1 MSEPPPPPPPP
12 PSGSGS
18 PEPRELSGLPAV
30 PAGKRPSG
38 LRNPSRAVRGLGAAT
53 LALEA
58 LVLLLAIQPV
68 RMLGGELTGPAIGVI
83 VALAL
88 GAVALAA
95 ALRRPW
101 AWYAATGLQGLL
113 LLAGL
118 LHWSLGALGLIF
130 GLVWGYVLYVRRS
143 ILG

>member
-1 MSEPPPPPPPP
+1 MSEPPP
-12 PSGSGS
+12 S
-18 PEPRELSGLPAV
+18 R
-30 PAGKRPSG
+30 RPSG
-38 LRNPSRAVRGLGAAT
+38 LRDPSRAVRGLGAAT
-53 LALEA
+53 LLMEA

-68 RMLGGELTGPAIGVI
+68 RILGGTLTGAAIGAV

-88 GAVALAA
+88 CAAVLSG
-95 ALRRPW
+95 ALRWPW
-101 AWYAATGLQGLL
+101 AWYAATALQALL

-130 GLVWGYVLYVRRS
+130 GLVWGYVLHVRRS